1 MPKIDFL
8 LIVLRVLHI
17 GGAVFWAGSAFFFF
31 GFIEPTTVALGPRSG
46 EFMHHM
52 VANRKIAERIVAAS
66 TVTVIAGALL
76 YWRDSSGFDLSWI
89 TRPTGVVFTLGAIA
103 GLGAFFNGVF
113 GIHGTVHRLD
123 DLGTAMAT
131 AGRPPSGEE
140 LGRMG
145 ALAGRLH
152 VLGILDV
159 VLLGFALLAMS
170 TARYISF

>member
-1 MPKIDFL
+1 M
-8 LIVLRVLHI
+8 LRVLHI

-31 GFIEPTTVALGPRSG
+31 GFIEPTTVALGPKSG

-52 VANRKIAERIVAAS
+52 VAKRKVAEQIVAAS
-66 TVTVIAGALL
+66 TLTVAAGVLL
-76 YWRDSSGFDLSWI
+76 YWRDSSGLDLSWI
-89 TRPTGVVFTLGAIA
+89 TRPTGLVFTLG
-103 GLGAFFNGVF
+103 GLVGLAAWVNGVF
-113 GIHGTVHRLD
+113 GIHPTVHRLD
-123 DLGTAMAT
+123 ALGTAMAT

-159 VLLGFALLAMS
+159 ALLGFALLAMA
-170 TARYISF
+170 TARYVSF